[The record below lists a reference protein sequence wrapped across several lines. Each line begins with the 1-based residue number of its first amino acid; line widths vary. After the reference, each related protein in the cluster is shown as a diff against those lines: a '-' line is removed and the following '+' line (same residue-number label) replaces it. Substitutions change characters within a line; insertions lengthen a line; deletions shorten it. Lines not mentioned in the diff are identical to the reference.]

1 MGFSMAIWQSGWA
14 LYAYGRSGTVPGR
27 GQGHGEHQEDGGM
40 KSAWKAQRF
49 RVGPLLAAL
58 SVLLV
63 TVLPGGAVLWAQT
76 KSLTVDGKAVAGGE
90 RRLALVI
97 GNAAYESAPLRNPV
111 NDARAMATT
120 LRTLGFEVAALEN
133 ASLTEM
139 KRAIDDFGDALRSKG
154 GVGLFYFSGHGIQI
168 NGRNFIIP
176 VGARVKGER
185 DVEYESV
192 DAGRIL
198 GKMED
203 AGNRMNLVILDACR
217 DNPFARS
224 FRSAASGLASL
235 DAASG
240 TFIAYATAPGRTAD
254 DGTGAN
260 GLYTEQLMR
269 YMKTPGLKVEDVF
282 KRVRIDV
289 EKTSGG
295 KQVPWESS
303 SLKGDFYFSGAP
315 GEAAIPPPPSTPG
328 KPAGPARTIDEEEAL
343 WKVIESSTN
352 PVDFEEYLSAFPQGR
367 FAIAARARL
376 RQLRRPEPPQTAE
389 RPPQRSPS
397 APMATTSPSFDCTKA
412 SLLTEQLICTND
424 ALSTLD
430 VRMASLYSSAL
441 ARATDKE
448 ALKKVQRAWL
458 KTRRDVCPD
467 VACLQRVY
475 QERITELSR

>member
-1 MGFSMAIWQSGWA
+1 
-14 LYAYGRSGTVPGR
+14 
-27 GQGHGEHQEDGGM
+27 M
-40 KSAWKAQRF
+40 KSEKKPKRLWI
-49 RVGPLLAAL
+49 GPLLAAL
-58 SVLLV
+58 SVLLAA
-63 TVLPGGAVLWAQT
+63 VLPGGAALWAQP

-97 GNAAYESAPLRNPV
+97 GNAAYDSAPLRNPV
-111 NDARAMATT
+111 NDARAMAAT
-120 LRTLGFEVAALEN
+120 LRTLGFEVSALEN

-139 KRAIDDFGDALRSKG
+139 KRAIDDFGDGLRSKG
-154 GVGLFYFSGHGIQI
+154 GVGLFYFSGHGVQI
-168 NGRNFIIP
+168 NGRNFILP

-192 DAGRIL
+192 DAGRVL

-224 FRSAASGLASL
+224 LRSAASGLASL

-289 EKTSGG
+289 EKSSGG

-303 SLKGDFYFSGAP
+303 SLKGDFYFAGSP
-315 GEAAIPPPPSTPG
+315 VEAAIPTPPASPG

-343 WKVIESSTN
+343 WKVIEHSTN

-376 RQLRRPEPPQTAE
+376 RQLRRPEPPQSVE
-389 RPPQRSPS
+389 RSPQRPPS
-397 APMATTSPSFDCTKA
+397 APTATASPSFDCAKA
-412 SLLTEQLICTND
+412 SLPTEQLICTND

-441 ARATDKE
+441 ARTADKE
-448 ALKKVQRAWL
+448 ALKKVQRSWL

-467 VACLQRVY
+467 VACLQRAY